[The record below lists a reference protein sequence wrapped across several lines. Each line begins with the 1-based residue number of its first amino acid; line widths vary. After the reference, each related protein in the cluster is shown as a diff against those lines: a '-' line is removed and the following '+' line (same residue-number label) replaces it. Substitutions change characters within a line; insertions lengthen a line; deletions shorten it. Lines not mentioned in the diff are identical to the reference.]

1 MKKVLLIAL
10 FFGTA
15 SISSA
20 QTGPRRPEE
29 CKLTLSQAPMIRGI
43 RLGTNVDQTLALFPG
58 AADVRAL
65 RAKLSQIRLG
75 FQSVILSPGQYGSK
89 EKFEGVKS
97 IFLGFLDGQLNFFS
111 LNYDGPEWRTSE
123 QFASKVAEA
132 LNLLQVES
140 WKQAQVG
147 MDLSSDGFAVRV
159 ERGGGEHGPSIEIKN
174 IQTDIDQTMRERAEE
189 PKEKA
194 RRAFKP

>member
-10 FFGTA
+10 FVGTA
-15 SISSA
+15 SISTA
-20 QTGPRRPEE
+20 QTGPRRAEE

-43 RLGTNVDQTLALFPG
+43 RLGTNVDQTLAIFPG
-58 AADVRAL
+58 AADDHAL
-65 RAKLSQIRLG
+65 RARLSEVYFG
-75 FQSVILSPGQYGSK
+75 FQKAMLAPGKYGSK

-97 IFLGFLDGQLNFFS
+97 VYLGFLDGQLNFFS
-111 LNYDGPEWRTSE
+111 LTYDGPEWNSSE

-132 LNLLQVES
+132 LSLPAVES
-140 WKQAQVG
+140 WRQAQG
-147 MDLSSDGFAVRV
+147 GTALACDGFAVTV
-159 ERGGGEHGPSIEIKN
+159 TRGGGENGPSISLKN
-174 IQTDIDQTMRERAEE
+174 LQIDIDKIVRERAEE